1 MGFREDF
8 AAKMADLEAD
18 PRVAEYWTPDGTLD
32 VRESTLRY
40 KGETQPIAGAV
51 ARLEDGEALESRVTA
66 TRLVMLGVFAFAA
79 KKKSGGTKFLTVESP
94 DFFWTIE
101 VERKRVSEAMSVVTA
116 INDRSRKAAAE
127 KRAKETEPAPEP
139 EPAHLPAHAASP
151 AISDNGA
158 RKAGRASDLRL
169 IAELYSHGVLSKE
182 EFDVLRKRV
191 L

>member
-1 MGFREDF
+1 MGFKEEM
-8 AAKMADLEAD
+8 AAKVADLEAD
-18 PRVAEYWTPDGTLD
+18 PRVAEYWTPEGTLD
-32 VRESTLRY
+32 VREATVRY
-40 KGETQPIAGAV
+40 KDETQPIAGV
-51 ARLEDGEALESRVTA
+51 TARLEDGEALESRVTA

-101 VERKRVSEAMSVVTA
+101 VERKRVSEAMRVVTA
-116 INDRSRKAAAE
+116 INDRSRKATVE
-127 KRAKETEPAPEP
+127 RRTKETKSEPD
-139 EPAHLPAHAASP
+139 PARLPARAASP
-151 AISDNGA
+151 TISDNGGN
-158 RKAGRASDLRL
+158 KVGRASDLRL

>member
-1 MGFREDF
+1 MGFKEDF

-51 ARLEDGEALESRVTA
+51 ARLEDGAALESRVTA

-116 INDRSRKAAAE
+116 VNDRSRKAVRAAE
-127 KRAKETEPAPEP
+127 ALPEP
-139 EPAHLPAHAASP
+139 EPETVPTPSPAPAASSAMAP
-151 AISDNGA
+151 DGP
-158 RKAGRASDLRL
+158 RKVGRASDLRL

-182 EFDVLRKRV
+182 EFDTLRKRV

>member
-1 MGFREDF
+1 MGFKEDF

-40 KGETQPIAGAV
+40 RGETQPIAGAV

-116 INDRSRKAAAE
+116 INDRSRKATRAAE
-127 KRAKETEPAPEP
+127 ALPEP
-139 EPAHLPAHAASP
+139 EPETVPTPSPAPAASSAMAP
-151 AISDNGA
+151 DGP
-158 RKAGRASDLRL
+158 RKVGRASDLRL

-182 EFDVLRKRV
+182 EFDTLRKRV